1 MVHAEREAGLWMN
14 NVWVRKA
21 VCGNKRKQR
30 GSWGKK
36 MKECGP
42 FFKTPRIFSDP
53 FFRLCLLTFWEPATG
68 FFSGSLFF
76 YTICSGKTKIF
87 GGWGEISIQ
96 PCASEEKH
104 LRKIGEGSQ
113 NVKHIESYSFKKNPV
128 SWWGLS
134 WDVTNSWACGNV
146 YSTYSSPVISFH
158 NFPQYAR
165 ADFPRVRYTSTF
177 HHFWYFVEG

>member
-1 MVHAEREAGLWMN
+1 MNANRVYKIGNQPKTSSKWGFGSIKVIEETKFISRLSLKRLTGNLSRGKSIECCMVHAEREAGLWMN

-68 FFSGSLFF
+68 FFQVVFFF

-87 GGWGEISIQ
+87 SGLGEISIQ
-96 PCASEEKH
+96 PRASEE
-104 LRKIGEGSQ
+104 
-113 NVKHIESYSFKKNPV
+113 
-128 SWWGLS
+128 
-134 WDVTNSWACGNV
+134 
-146 YSTYSSPVISFH
+146 
-158 NFPQYAR
+158 
-165 ADFPRVRYTSTF
+165 
-177 HHFWYFVEG
+177 